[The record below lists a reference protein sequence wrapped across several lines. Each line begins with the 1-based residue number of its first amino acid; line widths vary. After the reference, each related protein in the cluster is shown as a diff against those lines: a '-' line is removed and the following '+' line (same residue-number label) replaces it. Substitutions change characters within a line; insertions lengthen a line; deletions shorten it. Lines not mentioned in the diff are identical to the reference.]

1 MQFIKK
7 IKQIILF
14 AAIAMVAFLFYNV
27 RTTIKDGKAF
37 SFQFSRQKE
46 IDLTPIQIESIQNIG
61 QWEFLSINDEELV
74 DTTRRHLLIR
84 NDRLVRIYK
93 GILRIGID
101 FAECGTDWAMGNGE
115 KAVLN
120 LPAIKLLD
128 SRFIDEARTESF
140 FEEGEWDAETKEQM
154 YQRAQERMLS
164 RNLTPENINKAEE
177 NARVQIEALFR
188 SLGYSD
194 IDITIS
200 RTSLQP

>member
-7 IKQIILF
+7 IKQILLL

-37 SFQFSRQKE
+37 SFQFSKQKE
-46 IDLTPIQIESIQNIG
+46 IDLTPIQIESIRNIG
-61 QWEFLSINDEELV
+61 QWEFMSINNEELV
-74 DTTRRHLLIR
+74 DTIRRHLLTR

-101 FAECGTDWAMGNGE
+101 FTECGTDWAVGNGE

-128 SRFIDEARTESF
+128 SKFIDEARTESF
-140 FEEGEWDAETKEQM
+140 FEEGKWEAEAKEEM

-177 NARVQIEALFR
+177 NARIQIEALFR

-200 RTSLQP
+200 RSSLLP